1 MRDIR
6 EIRRKK
12 LKDLIDDVSG
22 GNIADFARKIDKEPS
37 YVARMLYPEGKPG
50 AKPIGEKMAHHILHK
65 FVLPLDWFNRDYDD
79 EGELIPFEEP
89 SIVIDVLNVEAS
101 AGNGS
106 TGDLVEIVSKLHYVP
121 EQFYLYFRGID
132 PENIRVIN
140 IKGDSMAPTFSSGD
154 MIFIDISIPYFDG
167 DGVYVFTYKN
177 NLYVKRLQMAG
188 DHLIVI
194 SDNETYKEWEINEE
208 SIEQLYIHGKVKVHQ
223 SQKLNFI
230 G

>member
-1 MRDIR
+1 
-6 EIRRKK
+6 
-12 LKDLIDDVSG
+12 
-22 GNIADFARKIDKEPS
+22 
-37 YVARMLYPEGKPG
+37 MLYPEGKPG

-140 IKGDSMAPTFSSGD
+140 IKGDS
-154 MIFIDISIPYFDG
+154 
-167 DGVYVFTYKN
+167 
-177 NLYVKRLQMAG
+177 
-188 DHLIVI
+188 
-194 SDNETYKEWEINEE
+194 
-208 SIEQLYIHGKVKVHQ
+208 
-223 SQKLNFI
+223 
-230 G
+230 

>member
-1 MRDIR
+1 
-6 EIRRKK
+6 
-12 LKDLIDDVSG
+12 
-22 GNIADFARKIDKEPS
+22 
-37 YVARMLYPEGKPG
+37 
-50 AKPIGEKMAHHILHK
+50 
-65 FVLPLDWFNRDYDD
+65 D

-140 IKGDSMAPTFSSGD
+140 IKGDSMAPTFSSGV

-194 SDNETYKEWEINEE
+194 S
-208 SIEQLYIHGKVKVHQ
+208 
-223 SQKLNFI
+223 
-230 G
+230 